1 MDIEWINKKREEL
14 NRLLG
19 SKFDQNNIKFGTS
32 MDTSITNLERVPQD
46 KKVLLEKIKAL
57 EEENK
62 EYQQEIDKLSN
73 NHILFCGI

>member
-62 EYQQEIDKLSN
+62 ELKHQLVMKTLEYKY
-73 NHILFCGI
+73 